1 MHAFLKLVRL
11 LIFYPILLLFTLL
24 DYFFWKGTTCCSIF
38 STIVFFVH
46 ALFASFNLSSELPTF
61 TRLLKILLVAKYP
74 ALAMT
79 TNLSLFLPPSLPPSV
94 SSVDY
99 VRQHVGFE
107 EDLTRRRTDLEKAFI
122 SEQRE

>member
-1 MHAFLKLVRL
+1 
-11 LIFYPILLLFTLL
+11 
-24 DYFFWKGTTCCSIF
+24 
-38 STIVFFVH
+38 
-46 ALFASFNLSSELPTF
+46 
-61 TRLLKILLVAKYP
+61 
-74 ALAMT
+74 MT
-79 TNLSLFLPPSLPPSV
+79 ANLSLFLPPSLPPSV